1 MAMVLA
7 GRAAEEAAIPLQS
20 ALSGAA
26 TQIENWDTRAAL
38 LWSLVT
44 AERFQ
49 TVETALELMVAEAQS
64 SGSARGFVAVYS
76 TLALLKLRLGALAEA
91 DAAARVALQVLRESD
106 FRPGLAFAATVLA
119 DVAVEAGE
127 LVEAE
132 ALL

>member
-64 SGSARGFVAVYS
+64 SGSARGFVADARF
-76 TLALLKLRLGALAEA
+76 TEA
-91 DAAARVALQVLRESD
+91 APWSAGGSGCGRTGRSASAARE
-106 FRPGLAFAATVLA
+106 
-119 DVAVEAGE
+119 
-127 LVEAE
+127 
-132 ALL
+132 